1 MSKPTEQII
10 QMLKELI
17 TKVDSIENTIQ
28 TKFEQLED
36 RISRLETKPVYEPKT
51 SSSTETKTTA
61 KKASTTKVVKVAA
74 PIKKGNINIDVYSDC
89 LLVTGETFDRKDL
102 IKSLG
107 GKWSGEHKGW
117 TIPIKQMDNV
127 KEKLETYCSN
137 VDYNEHDKNLLNGTI
152 NSFVKKPSETRVNEM
167 AFIDDDE

>member
-28 TKFEQLED
+28 TKFGELED
-36 RISRLETKPVYEPKT
+36 RINKLESKPTHESKP
-51 SSSTETKTTA
+51 SSTKTT
-61 KKASTTKVVKVAA
+61 KKDSTTKIVKVAA
-74 PIKKGNINIDVYSDC
+74 PIKKGNINIDVYNDC

-152 NSFVKKPSETRVNEM
+152 NSFVKKPAETRVNEM

>member
-17 TKVDSIENTIQ
+17 SKVDSIQ
-28 TKFEQLED
+28 TKFSEFELEY
-36 RISRLETKPVYEPKT
+36 RLSRLESKPSYEPKAIT
-51 SSSTETKTTA
+51 SSSATA
-61 KKASTTKVVKVAA
+61 KKSSATKTVKIAT
-74 PIKKGNINIDVYSDC
+74 PIKKGNINIDIYNDC

-117 TIPIKQMDNV
+117 TIPIKQLDTT

-137 VDYNEHDKNLLNGTI
+137 VEYNEHDKNLLNGTI

-167 AFIDDDE
+167 AFLDDDE